1 MDQIKIDNFNRENP
15 DWDFPEYVKLGNKAC
30 GSIRSLLR
38 KKLKLDSSSDKLAL
52 VNEVNLRGEIFS
64 ETKSDDENFNL
75 KQTLNSLEVKLP
87 ERVLINWYRYD
98 DINEI
103 EFEDLVIYFDDIWYP
118 AVDDIDIFDDTLK
131 WILSISH
138 SGEMKI
144 LRL

>member
-15 DWDFPEYVKLGNKAC
+15 DWDFPGYVKLGNKAC
-30 GSIRSLLR
+30 SSIRSLLR

-52 VNEVNLRGEIFS
+52 VNEVNLRSEIFS
-64 ETKSDDENFNL
+64 ETRSDDESFNL
-75 KQTLNSLEVKLP
+75 RQTLNSLEVKLP

-103 EFEDLVIYFDDIWYP
+103 KFEDLVSYFDDIWYP